1 MSDLNKYTPPP
12 QSSDLYMAASKHFQ
26 QAKMI
31 LENIPNPDYEVRLKY
46 WEKEYYAH
54 NRVFVF
60 SWICLRSKVLFVTI
74 LAKAECFN

>member
-1 MSDLNKYTPPP
+1 MSDLNKYSPPP

-46 WEKEYYAH
+46 WKREYLL
-54 NRVFVF
+54 
-60 SWICLRSKVLFVTI
+60 II
-74 LAKAECFN
+74 D

>member
-1 MSDLNKYTPPP
+1 MSDLNKYSPPP

-46 WEKEYYAH
+46 WEEEY
-54 NRVFVF
+54 
-60 SWICLRSKVLFVTI
+60 LFVRSH
-74 LAKAECFN
+74 CFQMELSEIMS

>member
-1 MSDLNKYTPPP
+1 MSDLNKYSPPP

-46 WEKEYYAH
+46 WKREYLLIIDC
-54 NRVFVF
+54 FQLDLLE
-60 SWICLRSKVLFVTI
+60 IRSVLCQN
-74 LAKAECFN
+74 AEQS